1 MPGARG
7 RWPSTPSVGIDV
19 GADRLHCAVLD
30 DESRVVETS
39 IFRASEVSTLGDW
52 LEDHGAMVAIDA
64 PAQLSTCPHR
74 DDPLLKPKF
83 AVGRCAEIALARE
96 YGIWVPWVAPA
107 EAPSAGW
114 IAVGLALFEELGARS
129 VEAIEVYPH
138 GAYRELVKPD
148 RLPKKTTVA
157 GVLARVEA
165 LRGAGIEEERL
176 EMWSHDALDALVA
189 ALVAR
194 DHRLGTARRASCGH
208 DESAIW
214 LPAALPAA

>member
-1 MPGARG
+1 MPGAR
-7 RWPSTPSVGIDV
+7 RPLASAPSVGIDV
-19 GADRLHCAVLD
+19 GATRLHCVVLN
-30 DESRVVETS
+30 DESRVIETA
-39 IFRASEVSTLGDW
+39 IFQASQIGTLGDW
-52 LEDHGAMVAIDA
+52 LNNRGAMVAIDA

-96 YGIWVPWVAPA
+96 YGTWVPWVAPT
-107 EAPSAGW
+107 EAPTAGW

-157 GVLARVEA
+157 GVLARVAA
-165 LRGAGIEEERL
+165 LRGAGIEEVHL
-176 EMWSHDALDALVA
+176 DMWSHDGLDALVA
-189 ALVAR
+189 AVVAR
-194 DHRLGTARRASCGH
+194 DRLAGTARRASCGH

-214 LPAALPAA
+214 LPAALPAT